1 MIQSAGREQSD
12 ALVNRLLRWWQGKR
26 APEDA
31 LPALPRARFRVV
43 CISREAG
50 SGGSNIGKLVA
61 ERLGW
66 RFWDR
71 ELIQAIAERMGVEEE
86 QAVAFDELPPT
97 RVQAWALPLWEEHY
111 APHEAY
117 LDHLGKLI
125 DAIGRAGHSVVIGRG
140 AGFALPRM
148 EVLSVRIIAPLP
160 ARANRLA
167 ERMGVSART
176 ARRMA
181 QDLDRRRNRFA
192 HLQLGV
198 DARAV
203 ASYDMV
209 LDSHSLGERIATD
222 LIVRAVE
229 CGQPEV
235 ELMPVEAPPALPGP
249 D

>member
-1 MIQSAGREQSD
+1 MIPSAGREQSE
-12 ALVNRLLRWWQGKR
+12 ALVNRLRRWWLGR
-26 APEDA
+26 RGAEES
-31 LPALPRARFRVV
+31 LPTLPRARFRVV

-50 SGGSNIGKLVA
+50 SGGSTIGKMVA

-71 ELIQAIAERMGVEEE
+71 ELLLAIADRMGITEE
-86 QAVAFDELPPT
+86 QAVALDELPPT

-111 APHEAY
+111 APHETY

-125 DAIGRAGHSVVIGRG
+125 DAIGRAGQSVVIGRG

-148 EVLSVRIIAPLP
+148 EVLSVRIVAPLP

-203 ASYDMV
+203 ASYDLV
-209 LDSHSLGERIATD
+209 LDSNSLGERIATEV
-222 LIVRAVE
+222 IVRAVE

-235 ELMPVEAPPALPGP
+235 ELMPAEPPPALPGTA
-249 D
+249 